1 MKILQFPTLL
11 WATGAADPDC
21 QKVLITR
28 LCPWRSPWLGIGAGK
43 LLWGTQLAY
52 TVPLR
57 ELKNGALSLQT
68 QPTQG
73 FRLG

>member
-21 QKVLITR
+21 QKVLITPLSVEVTLAGDR
-28 LCPWRSPWLGIGAGK
+28 GPKASPGHSAS
-43 LLWGTQLAY
+43 Y
-52 TVPLR
+52 TVRLR
-57 ELKNGALSLQT
+57 ELKKGALFLQT

-73 FRLG
+73 FRPG